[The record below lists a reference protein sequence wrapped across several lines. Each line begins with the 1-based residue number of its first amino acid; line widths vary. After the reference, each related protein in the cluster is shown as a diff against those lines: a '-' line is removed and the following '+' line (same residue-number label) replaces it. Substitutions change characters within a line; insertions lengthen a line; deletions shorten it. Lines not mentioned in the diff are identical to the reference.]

1 MLEKWVGGCSGV
13 ELLLLIT
20 AGDFWV
26 GINVYLPR
34 SKEFDKCQSL
44 SDGALKTVISQV
56 HHSLKTKGDNNK
68 NRKKCFSTIQSIHP
82 THRSYFCE
90 KHFQAELGAV
100 FRILHEN
107 YTCLLWDQRASAALG
122 SALEKG

>member
-20 AGDFWV
+20 AGDFGV
-26 GINVYLPR
+26 GINAYLPR

-68 NRKKCFSTIQSIHP
+68 NRKKNAFPPFKAYIQHTEAISVRNIS
-82 THRSYFCE
+82 RLSLGLCLEYFTKITLACYGIKE
-90 KHFQAELGAV
+90 RQ
-100 FRILHEN
+100 LH
-107 YTCLLWDQRASAALG
+107 LAQL
-122 SALEKG
+122 